1 VSGTAGI
8 PGVQAG
14 EDVKA
19 AQNAPPQREDPVAA
33 KRPGRPRSEQ
43 ADKAIIEATLELLAD
58 VGVAGLSIEQVAA
71 AAGVGKATIY
81 RRWKSK
87 EDLVVDALAS
97 MSELLPEL
105 PGTSVRDDLVLLVDH
120 IRQRH
125 QGPAGQMLLCVTHEG
140 DRFPEMRRRYFD
152 LVVAP
157 RRAAVRAVLERGRA
171 SGELRSDIDLD
182 VAELLVTGPML
193 TAAKLRAETKP
204 LAEELAARLVDA
216 ALDGLR
222 AAP

>member
-1 VSGTAGI
+1 MVHVTTAES
-8 PGVQAG
+8 AS
-14 EDVKA
+14 
-19 AQNAPPQREDPVAA
+19 PPQPEAAAA

-43 ADKAIIEATLELLAD
+43 ADRAIVDATLDLLPE
-58 VGVAGLSIEQVAA
+58 VGLAGLSIEQVAA

-87 EDLVVDALAS
+87 EELVVDALAS

-105 PGTSVRDDLVLLVDH
+105 AGTSVRDDLVRLVDH

-125 QGPAGQMLLCVTHEG
+125 QGPAGQLLMCVSHEG
-140 DRFPEMRRRYFD
+140 DRFPEMRQRYFE

-171 SGELRSDIDLD
+171 AGELRTDIDIE

-193 TAAKLRAETKP
+193 TAVKLRAETAALP
-204 LAEELAARLVDA
+204 DDFAERLVDA
-216 ALDGLR
+216 ALAGLR
-222 AAP
+222 TRPLGP